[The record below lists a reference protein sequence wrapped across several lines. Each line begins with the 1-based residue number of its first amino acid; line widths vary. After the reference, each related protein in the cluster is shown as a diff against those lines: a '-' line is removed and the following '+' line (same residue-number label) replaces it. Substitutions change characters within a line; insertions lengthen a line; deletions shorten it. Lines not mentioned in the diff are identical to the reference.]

1 MLRLPPL
8 SNDMK
13 NKLLLAVITL
23 AVFPAIVFAQIDAS
37 STIPIPS
44 GFTDQVFLLV
54 GNLFAL
60 NSIGGIVAVI
70 VGVLL
75 AFIAIE
81 MLVNAIRH
89 RG

>member
-1 MLRLPPL
+1 
-8 SNDMK
+8 MK

>member
-1 MLRLPPL
+1 
-8 SNDMK
+8 MK
-13 NKLLLAVITL
+13 NKILIILAII
-23 AVFPAIVFAQIDAS
+23 AAFPAVVFAQITPS

-81 MLVNAIRH
+81 MLINAIRH

>member
-1 MLRLPPL
+1 
-8 SNDMK
+8 MK
-13 NKLLLAVITL
+13 NKLITAVLII
-23 AVFPAIVFAQIDAS
+23 AAFPAVVFAQIDAS

-44 GFTDQVFLLV
+44 GFIDQVFLLV

-60 NSIGGIVAVI
+60 NSIGGIVATI

-81 MLVNAIRH
+81 MLINAIRH